1 MRLELAVSLPQEGRS
16 VPIARHIV
24 RAAVANLGVTSSCV
38 HDIEVALSEACTN
51 VLQHADASDEYEVRL
66 QVDDDRCVLRVVDVG
81 TRPGRLRLDIPDDP
95 PGGEVEHGRGLLV
108 MRALVDR
115 VGFAA
120 LDERGTVV
128 SLEKRLVY
136 AEPPA

>member
-1 MRLELAVSLPQEGRS
+1 MRLELTVSLPHEGRS
-16 VPIARHIV
+16 VSVARHII
-24 RAAVANLGVTSSCV
+24 RAAMGNLGVTSSCV

-51 VLQHADASDEYEVRL
+51 VLQHAGTSDEYEVRL
-66 QVDDDRCVLRVVDVG
+66 QVDGDRCVLRVVDVG
-81 TRPGRLRLDIPDDP
+81 ERPGRLRLEIPVDP
-95 PGGEVEHGRGLLV
+95 PAADVEHGRGLVL

-120 LDERGTVV
+120 LDEHGTLV

-136 AEPPA
+136 AHQDA